1 MRSIS
6 IRCIKENC
14 QSSFHADFRSTL
26 VGKVFS
32 KQRLKFQ
39 AHFYSKLLHGFRR
52 IELQWQVKWTTTMYF
67 LKLEKLFKRYFSS
80 HKRNTVVHEWM
91 MHLYIYCCT
100 PKALYNHVGVST
112 WDDIKVSKWLH
123 NFNFW
128 VNSTFKLLLS
138 NASLYALQEIHICWF
153 APWDN
158 NQATPCR
165 SSKLYWVCNLLSNV
179 DFPPFSSPFCFHG
192 SVFHV

>member
-1 MRSIS
+1 MLTLGVLWWGRFSVNNDLNFRLIFTRSY
-6 IRCIKENC
+6 C
-14 QSSFHADFRSTL
+14 
-26 VGKVFS
+26 
-32 KQRLKFQ
+32 
-39 AHFYSKLLHGFRR
+39 R
-52 IELQWQVKWTTTMYF
+52 IELQWQVKLTTTMY
-67 LKLEKLFKRYFSS
+67 LLNLLPPTKETQSYM
-80 HKRNTVVHEWM
+80 NEWCI
-91 MHLYIYCCT
+91 YVYCCT

-112 WDDIKVSKWLH
+112 YDDIKVSKRWH

-128 VNSTFKLLLS
+128 VNGTFKLLLS
-138 NASLYALQEIHICWF
+138 NASSYALQEIHICWF

-179 DFPPFSSPFCFHG
+179 DFPPFHSPFCFHG